1 MSRLIRLETF
11 QHPDFSAKFCVF
23 VRGACFIKERG
34 KDIRVKLFTQETS
47 LSFSSIASYSLHF
60 KEILLDINGRVHNE
74 IYISVIVHELFA
86 QSNHRSMAKLLIL
99 AALLFL
105 SSKTG
110 VSSVGTTTSPQ
121 QQNPQTG
128 ADKDPCEVL
137 LSILYPKLFTIKLH
151 VLHNA
156 FICHTSVYHSCPP
169 S

>member
-1 MSRLIRLETF
+1 MSESSCLHAFDLE
-11 QHPDFSAKFCVF
+11 
-23 VRGACFIKERG
+23 
-34 KDIRVKLFTQETS
+34 KLETS

-60 KEILLDINGRVHNE
+60 KEMLEDINRPVHKE
-74 IYISVIVHELFA
+74 IYISVIEHELFA
-86 QSNHRSMAKLLIL
+86 QSNHRSMAKLMIL
-99 AALLFL
+99 AALLFF

-137 LSILYPKLFTIKLH
+137 LSMLYPRLFTTKSH
-151 VLHNA
+151 VLDEA
-156 FICHTSVYHSCPP
+156 FICHTSVYHSCLP

>member
-1 MSRLIRLETF
+1 MSESSCLHVFDLE
-11 QHPDFSAKFCVF
+11 
-23 VRGACFIKERG
+23 
-34 KDIRVKLFTQETS
+34 KLETS

-99 AALLFL
+99 AALLFF

-110 VSSVGTTTSPQ
+110 VGSVGTTTSPQ
-121 QQNPQTG
+121 QQNPQTDS
-128 ADKDPCEVL
+128 DKDPCEVL
-137 LSILYPKLFTIKLH
+137 LSMLYPQLFTIKLH

-156 FICHTSVYHSCPP
+156 FICHTSVYHSCLP

>member
-1 MSRLIRLETF
+1 MSESSCLHVFDLE
-11 QHPDFSAKFCVF
+11 
-23 VRGACFIKERG
+23 E
-34 KDIRVKLFTQETS
+34 LETS

-60 KEILLDINGRVHNE
+60 KEMLEDINRPVHKE
-74 IYISVIVHELFA
+74 IYISVIEHELFA
-86 QSNHRSMAKLLIL
+86 QSNHRSMAKLMIL
-99 AALLFL
+99 AALLFF

-128 ADKDPCEVL
+128 TDKDPCEVL
-137 LSILYPKLFTIKLH
+137 LSMLYPQLLTTKLH

-169 S
+169 N